1 MSNKDDSKEIAQLQ
15 ELNEELSESLER
27 CHALLE
33 ECRAKLG
40 SGSNDNQ
47 AREANEGTTPA

>member
-1 MSNKDDSKEIAQLQ
+1 MPNKDDSKEIAQLQ

-47 AREANEGTTPA
+47 AREANEGTSPA